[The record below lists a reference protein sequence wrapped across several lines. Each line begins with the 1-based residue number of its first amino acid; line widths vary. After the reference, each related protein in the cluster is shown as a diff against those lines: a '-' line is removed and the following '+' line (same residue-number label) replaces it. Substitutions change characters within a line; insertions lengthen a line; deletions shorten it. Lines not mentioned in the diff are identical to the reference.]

1 LRLVAVLGY
10 SRRRADGL
18 HELCAER
25 LQHAEELVAGADA
38 VLLSGWGRRRNV
50 TEAELM
56 RAAWMGGDVQ
66 LIADETARSTAGNAV
81 SIADT
86 ARRLDATD
94 VTVVRSRWHAFR
106 ARMLVRAALPGV
118 TVRTSSPPG
127 RPPVA
132 LVTRELICAAAL
144 PYHLIRLRA
153 RARSQVRRAIGGKH
167 SKPLV

>member
-1 LRLVAVLGY
+1 MRLVAVLGY
-10 SRRRADGL
+10 SGRRADGL

-25 LQHAEELVAGADA
+25 LKHAEQLVAGTDA

-50 TEAELM
+50 AEAELM

-94 VTVVRSRWHAFR
+94 VTVVTSRWHAFR
-106 ARMLVRAALPGV
+106 AGMLVRAALPGV
-118 TVRTSSPPG
+118 AVRTSSPPG
-127 RPPVA
+127 RPPVG
-132 LVTRELICAAAL
+132 LLTRELICAAAL

-153 RARSQVRRAIGGKH
+153 RGR
-167 SKPLV
+167 LV

>member
-1 LRLVAVLGY
+1 MRLVAVLGY
-10 SRRRADGL
+10 SGRRADGL

-25 LQHAEELVAGADA
+25 LQHAEQLVADADA

-50 TEAELM
+50 AEAELM

-94 VTVVRSRWHAFR
+94 VTVVTSRWHAFR

-153 RARSQVRRAIGGKH
+153 RARSQVRRPIGGQH